1 MPSTRLM
8 ARIDDSA
15 RPSLAPHVRMRYDA
29 ARGQHALL
37 SPETV
42 WVVNATGAAIVEL
55 CDGRRTVAEIQSEL
69 QSRYAQVADARID
82 GEVRRFLTDLVAKH
96 GLEVHRG

>member
-1 MPSTRLM
+1 MTF
-8 ARIDDSA
+8 
-15 RPSLAPHVRMRYDA
+15 DA

-42 WVVNATGAAIVEL
+42 WVINGTGAAIVEL

-69 QSRYAQVADARID
+69 QGRYDQVADGD
-82 GEVRRFLTDLVAKH
+82 VRRFLADLVAKH
-96 GLEVHRG
+96 GMEINHG